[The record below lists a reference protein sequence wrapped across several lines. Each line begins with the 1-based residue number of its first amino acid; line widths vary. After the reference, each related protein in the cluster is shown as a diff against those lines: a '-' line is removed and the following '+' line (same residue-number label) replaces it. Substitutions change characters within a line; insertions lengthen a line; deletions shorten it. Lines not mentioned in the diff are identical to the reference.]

1 MGGGGGGWMENFILP
16 RQAVCG
22 AYISYHIYIYAVL
35 GVCSEDFTDS
45 TEEWDVGKLAIDT
58 LDSLM
63 KKTAS
68 DSKA

>member
-1 MGGGGGGWMENFILP
+1 MGWWMENFILP

-22 AYISYHIYIYAVL
+22 TYILYHIYIYAGL